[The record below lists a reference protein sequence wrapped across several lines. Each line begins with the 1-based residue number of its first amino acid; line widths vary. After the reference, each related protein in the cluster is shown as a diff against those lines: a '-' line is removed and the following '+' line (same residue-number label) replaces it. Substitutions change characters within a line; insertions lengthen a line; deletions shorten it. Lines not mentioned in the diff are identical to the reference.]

1 MSDVRDKNHSSVKKC
16 EGYNFSKRL
25 IPVRCDRLQT
35 MFLYWEK
42 LIWGEIEILLMTNND
57 NCIRTLLNTSLAS
70 KSPKIFPMGHTRD
83 IHGYIHTN
91 LSTQISS
98 PQLRTGK
105 VQSTMWMSGT
115 GMLTCPTIPV
125 LVWPCHIF
133 ILSQNWTGWLEIV
146 FFPMNVWVS

>member
-1 MSDVRDKNHSSVKKC
+1 MSKIKIIPVEKVRT
-16 EGYNFSKRL
+16 NFSKRL
-25 IPVRCDRLQT
+25 LIPIRCDWLQ
-35 MFLYWEK
+35 FLILGNTYFGVED
-42 LIWGEIEILLMTNND
+42 LLMTNND

-105 VQSTMWMSGT
+105 VQSTMWVSGT

-125 LVWPCHIF
+125 LVWPCNIF